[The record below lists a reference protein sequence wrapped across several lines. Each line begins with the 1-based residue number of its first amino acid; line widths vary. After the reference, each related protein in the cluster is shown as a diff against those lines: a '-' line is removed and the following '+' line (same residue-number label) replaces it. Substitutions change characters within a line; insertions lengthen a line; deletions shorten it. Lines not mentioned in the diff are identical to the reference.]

1 MMMEETTTHKFYK
14 YNADTDRGG
23 VGHRELQQQQNQNWN
38 VVDQQQQFEQNVQ
51 DLFGIGGGQTSSLQA
66 NNNNEVAYNFNAA
79 GQYYDYNPFTYAN
92 TKDVNTS
99 AFMTAV
105 CLNAMLFVILV
116 GGYELFRRWLP
127 SVYSPKSSGST
138 TASSRAYSGN
148 SGLTSPTSHTSSAT
162 AAVNINTQK
171 PLGWVTGVVRA
182 SWSTVRSSGGLDSYM
197 FLRYIRLCFRISFT
211 SALWGMII
219 LWPGKSML
227 RLISVHKK
235 H

>member
-1 MMMEETTTHKFYK
+1 MMMEETTHNFYN
-14 YNADTDRGG
+14 YNADDRGSRG
-23 VGHRELQQQQNQNWN
+23 GGHRELQQVQQQQQRQQQNQNWN
-38 VVDQQQQFEQNVQ
+38 VADQQQQFEQNVQ
-51 DLFGIGGGQTSSLQA
+51 DLFGIGGGQTSSQA
-66 NNNNEVAYNFNAA
+66 NNNNEVAYNYNAAA
-79 GQYYDYNPFTYAN
+79 GQYYDYNPFTDAN

-105 CLNAMLFVILV
+105 CLNAMLFVVLV
-116 GGYELFRRWLP
+116 VGYELFRRWLP
-127 SVYSPKSSGST
+127 TVYSPKSSGSS
-138 TASSRAYSGN
+138 TASRSYSGSGSSS
-148 SGLTSPTSHTSSAT
+148 SGLASPTSHTSSANT

-219 LWPGKSML
+219 LWPGK
-227 RLISVHKK
+227 
-235 H
+235 

>member
-1 MMMEETTTHKFYK
+1 MMMEETTTHIFFN
-14 YNADTDRGG
+14 YNADDRGSRG
-23 VGHRELQQQQNQNWN
+23 GGHRELQQQQQQNQNWN
-38 VVDQQQQFEQNVQ
+38 VADQQQQFEQNVQ
-51 DLFGIGGGQTSSLQA
+51 DLFGIGGGQMSSQA
-66 NNNNEVAYNFNAA
+66 NNNNEVAYNYNAG
-79 GQYYDYNPFTYAN
+79 GQYDYNPFTDAN

-105 CLNAMLFVILV
+105 CLNAMLFVVLV
-116 GGYELFRRWLP
+116 VGYELFRRWLP
-127 SVYSPKSSGST
+127 TVYSPKSSGSS
-138 TASSRAYSGN
+138 TASRSYSGS
-148 SGLTSPTSHTSSAT
+148 SGLPTSPTSHTSSSATT

-219 LWPGKSML
+219 LWPGK
-227 RLISVHKK
+227 
-235 H
+235 

>member
-1 MMMEETTTHKFYK
+1 MMMEETTTHNFYN
-14 YNADTDRGG
+14 YNADDRGSRG
-23 VGHRELQQQQNQNWN
+23 GDGHRELQQEQQQQQQNQNN
-38 VVDQQQQFEQNVQ
+38 FVADQQQQFEQNVQ
-51 DLFGIGGGQTSSLQA
+51 DLFGIGGGQMSSQA
-66 NNNNEVAYNFNAA
+66 NNNNEVAYNNYNAG
-79 GQYYDYNPFTYAN
+79 GQYYDYNPFTDAN

-105 CLNAMLFVILV
+105 CLNAMLFVVLV
-116 GGYELFRRWLP
+116 VGYELFRRWLP
-127 SVYSPKSSGST
+127 TVYSPKSSGSS
-138 TASSRAYSGN
+138 TASRSYSGS

-219 LWPGKSML
+219 LWPGK
-227 RLISVHKK
+227 
-235 H
+235 

>member
-1 MMMEETTTHKFYK
+1 MMMEETTTHNFYK

-79 GQYYDYNPFTYAN
+79 GQYYDYNPFTDAN

-138 TASSRAYSGN
+138 TASRAYSGN